1 MMVYVISAL
10 GKAPFSAG
18 DLVPLTVP
26 TQVYREVLR
35 GNFVGGAT
43 SFWSNATTRY
53 ITISGIPAGATVV
66 KALLFW
72 GCECNSYS
80 NLANINFNGTPIT
93 GTVVGSTGTLCWGT
107 SYYLNYMADVTSLVP
122 GNGTY
127 SITVPSALST
137 TPGADGATLYV
148 VYCSPSASDPIRTI
162 SIYAGAELIYP
173 PSSLS
178 WTQTG
183 FTATSSPSAKVSF
196 TGGDCQD
203 GLVNNLY
210 FNSTFVYLCDGSTPG
225 NHYGYWESSSVSIP
239 PSATSVT
246 WRFDATSYDC
256 VSPNVS
262 VVSVTSVDPVTYT
275 CVAGYEDPV
284 FVDEKGNV
292 YSEENVEAYDVTG
305 KKVAEGK
312 RFHLPKGVY
321 ILKYSKGTKRVIIK

>member
-1 MMVYVISAL
+1 
-10 GKAPFSAG
+10 
-18 DLVPLTVP
+18 
-26 TQVYREVLR
+26 
-35 GNFVGGAT
+35 
-43 SFWSNATTRY
+43 
-53 ITISGIPAGATVV
+53 
-66 KALLFW
+66 
-72 GCECNSYS
+72 
-80 NLANINFNGTPIT
+80 
-93 GTVVGSTGTLCWGT
+93 
-107 SYYLNYMADVTSLVP
+107 MADVTSLVP

-162 SIYAGAELIYP
+162 SIYAGAERLVG
-173 PSSLS
+173 SSLS

-210 FNSTFVYLCDGSTPG
+210 FNSTFVYNCDGSTPG

-275 CVAGYEDPV
+275 FTV
-284 FVDEKGNV
+284 FVDEKGKV
-292 YSEENVEAYDVTG
+292 YSEEYVEAYDVTG
-305 KKVAEGK
+305 KNIAEGK

-321 ILKYSKGTKRVIIK
+321 ILKYSKGTRKVIIR

>member
-1 MMVYVISAL
+1 MI
-10 GKAPFSAG
+10 
-18 DLVPLTVP
+18 
-26 TQVYREVLR
+26 R
-35 GNFVGGAT
+35 
-43 SFWSNATTRY
+43 
-53 ITISGIPAGATVV
+53 
-66 KALLFW
+66 ALLFW
-72 GCECNSYS
+72 GCECNFYS
-80 NLANINFNGTPIT
+80 GLANINFNGTPIT
-93 GTVVGSTGTLCWGT
+93 GIVIGSTGIL
-107 SYYLNYMADVTSLVP
+107 TSLVL

-148 VYCSPSASDPIRTI
+148 VYCSPSASEPIRTI
-162 SIYAGAELIYP
+162 NIYAGAEFIAG
-173 PSSLS
+173 SSLS

-210 FNSTFVYLCDGSTPG
+210 FNSTFVYNCNGSTSG

-262 VVSVTSVDPVTYT
+262 VVSVTSVDPV
-275 CVAGYEDPV
+275 AIHLH
-284 FVDEKGNV
+284 
-292 YSEENVEAYDVTG
+292 
-305 KKVAEGK
+305 
-312 RFHLPKGVY
+312 RFC
-321 ILKYSKGTKRVIIK
+321 